1 MYQICGP
8 IVVMHLFVLILS
20 QLHSLIEILKTF
32 FPFYSALVEYCFIVS
47 ILMMPL
53 SVEALELGLLV
64 LLFYSSSRPH
74 LYSYYFNQNATE
86 GQHPK
91 ITKYMKISVLCIL
104 LSIGW

>member
-1 MYQICGP
+1 
-8 IVVMHLFVLILS
+8 
-20 QLHSLIEILKTF
+20 
-32 FPFYSALVEYCFIVS
+32 
-47 ILMMPL
+47 MMPL
-53 SVEALELGLLV
+53 SGEALELGLLV

-74 LYSYYFNQNATE
+74 LYSYSFNQNATE